1 MLQVNGWPNIILHL
15 DGDSFFASVSQA
27 VNPALKGKPV
37 VTGAERGIATAISL
51 EAKKLGIH
59 RGMRMYEIKKKF
71 PQCRIVNSDYGTYQ
85 LFSQRMFS
93 ILRSFTPTVEEYS
106 IDEAFADLK
115 GLRSYFMRA
124 KQAIFFSPTCVD
136 EPVQEKDFFTLG
148 GKKKLSVSGAK
159 KSTGYYAIGQAIKS
173 KIESSLGI
181 TISVGISLTKSLAKL
196 ASNFNKPSGLTVID
210 GPSIEK
216 LLEKI
221 PVKDI
226 WGIGTQT
233 SAYLNKLNVFT
244 ALDYVSKPEEFIKKY
259 LTKPFFEIWQELRGY
274 PVYALNTQSKNTYRS
289 LTRSATF
296 HPPSNNTD
304 VLWARLTSHIEEAF
318 KKARD
323 LNYQIGKL
331 IIFLKTQQFKYHAM
345 EIDFPQKV
353 SYPLLVKKEIKKSF
367 LQIYQPKTLYRT
379 TGCTI
384 TDLEEDSIVQT
395 SLFHDNLR
403 EQKAKKIYPL
413 YEQKKVDFGSSLFIR
428 DKTIKDSKKLRIP
441 ILTVNCF

>member
-1 MLQVNGWPNIILHL
+1 MLQLHSWPNIILHL

-37 VTGAERGIATAISL
+37 VTGAERGIATAISI

-59 RGMRMYEIKKKF
+59 RGMRMFEIKKKF
-71 PQCRIVNSDYGTYQ
+71 PQCKIINSDYETYQ
-85 LFSQRMFS
+85 FFSQRMFS

-115 GLRSYFMRA
+115 GLQRPLNSSY
-124 KQAIFFSPTCVD
+124 KQ
-136 EPVQEKDFFTLG
+136 
-148 GKKKLSVSGAK
+148 
-159 KSTGYYAIGQAIKS
+159 IGQQIKE

-181 TISVGISLTKSLAKL
+181 TISIGISLTKSLAKL
-196 ASNFNKPSGLTVID
+196 ASNFNKPSGLTVVD

-226 WGIGTQT
+226 WGIGGQT

-244 ALDYVSKPEEFIKKY
+244 ALDYVSKPEEFIRKY
-259 LTKPFFEIWQELRGY
+259 LTKPFFEIWQELRGQ

-296 HPPSNNTD
+296 HPPTGNED
-304 VLWARLTSHIEEAF
+304 ILWARLTSHIEEAF

-331 IIFLKTQQFKYHAM
+331 IIFLKTQQFKYHAI

-353 SYPLLVKKEIKKSF
+353 SYPLLVKDEIKKSF
-367 LQIYQPKTLYRT
+367 LQICQPKTLYRT

-384 TDLEEDSIVQT
+384 TNLEEDSVIQT
-395 SLFHDNLR
+395 SLFYDNLR

-428 DKTIKDSKKLRIP
+428 DKTIKDNKKLKIP
-441 ILTVNCF
+441 IININ